1 MPKSEPNEQVKEHLK
16 NRKIDPSALPDPV
29 IDALN
34 AFPPG
39 QLAKVDDLGAT
50 LMAAGT
56 LSPDTKISAV
66 H

>member
-1 MPKSEPNEQVKEHLK
+1 MPKQPNEHVKNHLK
-16 NRKIDPSALPDPV
+16 NRKIDPSTLPDPV

-39 QLAKVDDLGAT
+39 ELAKVDDLGKT
-50 LMAAGT
+50 LMDAAS